1 MDFRKGF
8 PKIWSS
14 EKGLPKFMVKDT
26 QKDFIYQLVPA
37 YCNNSKII
45 LKCRLKHTKCD
56 FQATVFQERNLKL
69 KTEYLKEVDIID
81 LFGNRNNLE
90 LYKLSNYKCFDV
102 SFEHNKLCYNYLYGE
117 LVSEMLKTGKA
128 TFNFFLQQ
136 KKIYFSKINF

>member
-1 MDFRKGF
+1 MVEIIHDLDFRKGFPKRISEGF

-81 LFGNRNNLE
+81 LFGNRV
-90 LYKLSNYKCFDV
+90 F
-102 SFEHNKLCYNYLYGE
+102 
-117 LVSEMLKTGKA
+117 
-128 TFNFFLQQ
+128 
-136 KKIYFSKINF
+136 